1 MQSFLNSDGPLALV
15 GPVLKVGNGYAFD
28 TWTETQGLLSCAP
41 YRRLDDARYGRT
53 ATMRHIGRHAVDC
66 ATRDEFVA
74 LVERRSL
81 Q

>member
-1 MQSFLNSDGPLALV
+1 MHSFPNSDAQLALI

-28 TWTETQGLLSCAP
+28 TWTKAEGFSSCTP

-53 ATMRHIGRHAVDC
+53 ATMRHIGEHAVDC
-66 ATRDEFVA
+66 ATSDEFVA
-74 LVERRSL
+74 LAARRSL

>member
-1 MQSFLNSDGPLALV
+1 MQRLLNSDGPPALV
-15 GPVLKVGNGYAFD
+15 GPVLKIGNGYAFD

-74 LVERRSL
+74 LVARRSL